1 MSTLRL
7 NVHMNRPLSRPV
19 RRHVIPKAVID
30 PQEGTGKFLGL
41 FVLFASTMN
50 WLTYRR
56 IRKSKD

>member
-1 MSTLRL
+1 MLRL

-19 RRHVIPKAVID
+19 RRPVIPRAVID
-30 PQEGTGKFLGL
+30 PQEGAGKFLGL

-50 WLTYRR
+50 WWTYRR